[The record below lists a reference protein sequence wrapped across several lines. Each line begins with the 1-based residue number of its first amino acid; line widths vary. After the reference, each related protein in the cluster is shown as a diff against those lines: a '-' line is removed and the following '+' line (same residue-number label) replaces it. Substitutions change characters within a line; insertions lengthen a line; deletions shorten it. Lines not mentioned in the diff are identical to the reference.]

1 MRVLVAEGEP
11 VLARMIALGLRR
23 EGMAVD
29 VALDGSA
36 ALELIE
42 LTSYDVVVLD
52 RDLPKLH
59 GDVLCRSLAASMNV
73 QPRIIMLTASASLA
87 DLVDGLRIGADD
99 YLCKPFEFEEL
110 VARVQ
115 ALARRTAPVTSPLLK
130 RGGITMDTARH
141 RADRGGQP
149 LSLTVKEF
157 GVLHVLLQADG
168 AVVSAEQLLERVWDA
183 HADPFTSAV
192 RVTMSKLRAKLGTP
206 DPIRTIPGVGY
217 QLC

>member
-1 MRVLVAEGEP
+1 LRILVVEDEP
-11 VLARMIALGLRR
+11 VLARMVATGLRR

-36 ALELIE
+36 ARDLIE

-52 RDLPKLH
+52 RDLPEVH
-59 GDVLCRSLAASMNV
+59 GDTLCRWLTTSSV
-73 QPRIIMLTASASLA
+73 RTRIIMLTASGTLE
-87 DLVDGLRIGADD
+87 DLVDGLRLGADD
-99 YLCKPFEFEEL
+99 YLCKPFEFQEL
-110 VARVQ
+110 VARIQ
-115 ALARRTAPVTSPLLK
+115 ALSRRTAVMTPPLLT
-130 RGGITMDTARH
+130 RAGITMDTARRH
-141 RADRGGQP
+141 AEREGRL

-157 GVLHVLLQADG
+157 GVLHVLMEADG

-192 RVTMSKLRAKLGTP
+192 RVTMSKLRAKLGAP
-206 DPIRTIPGVGY
+206 DPIRTLPGSGY